1 MIDAVYGRL
10 LAIKEQQVIIHTGM
24 FDIELHVSALTS
36 HHLSGLSAEEKK
48 DCKIFSYLVHREDA
62 MMLYGFRNIDE
73 RNLFL
78 EIIKVQGIGPKQAI
92 KILSGITVED
102 FISALDTGN
111 ISILTAIPGLGT
123 KTAQKMILAL
133 RDKLTLTSPDDKTKA
148 NSAVKIANRQIVTD
162 IIQSLCDMGYEKRD
176 VKNAVDNS
184 LSDLGNT
191 VESSEIFEKKL
202 FTLALMKLG

>member
-1 MIDAVYGRL
+1 MIDAVYGRIL
-10 LAIKEQQVIIHTGM
+10 DIKEQQVIIHTGM

-36 HHLSGLSAEEKK
+36 HHLSTLTKEEKN

-92 KILSGITVED
+92 KILSGISVEE
-102 FISALDTGN
+102 FIAALDSGN
-111 ISILTAIPGLGT
+111 VSVLTAIPGLGT

-133 RDKLTLTSPDDKTKA
+133 RDKLTLTSPDAKSIVS
-148 NSAVKIANRQIVTD
+148 SAAKIANRQIVSD

-176 VKNAVDNS
+176 VKNAVDSS
-184 LSDLGNT
+184 LSEFGNT
-191 VESSEIFEKKL
+191 IESTEEFEKKL
-202 FTLALMKLG
+202 FTFTLMKLG

>member
-24 FDIELHVSALTS
+24 FDIEIHVSALTS
-36 HHLSGLSAEEKK
+36 HHLSNLSVEEKN

-62 MMLYGFRNIDE
+62 MMLYGFINIDE

-92 KILSGITVED
+92 KILSGITVEE
-102 FISALDTGN
+102 FISALDSGN
-111 ISILTAIPGLGT
+111 VSVLTAIPGLGI

-133 RDKLTLTSPDDKTKA
+133 RDKLTLTTPDAKTKA
-148 NSAVKIANRQIVTD
+148 NSAIKVANRQIVSD

-176 VKNAVDNS
+176 VKNAVDSS
-184 LSDLGNT
+184 LSEFGNT
-191 VESSEIFEKKL
+191 IESTEIFEKKL
-202 FTLALMKLG
+202 FTLALIKLG